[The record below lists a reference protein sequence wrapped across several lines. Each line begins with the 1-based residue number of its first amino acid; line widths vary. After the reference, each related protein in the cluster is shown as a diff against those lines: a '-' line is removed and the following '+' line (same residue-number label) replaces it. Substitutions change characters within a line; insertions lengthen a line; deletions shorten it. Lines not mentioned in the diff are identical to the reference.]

1 MNLVSKMKT
10 SANSIWKGLYYL
22 SFVFVVI
29 AFCYGVTEHNR
40 RSIVVLTGAFFLA
53 FIAFCVFFRYERKN
67 TVIQYQL
74 WAVYGFLSLFYD
86 ASFLSSCVE
95 KNYLPNNILGIL
107 TLNIPF
113 FIISGYLASQKQN
126 WKKLKDFVQTHWEIF
141 LLSCNFYCVVS

>member
-10 SANSIWKGLYYL
+10 STNNIWKGLYYL

-40 RSIVVLTGAFFLA
+40 RSIFVLTIAFVVS
-53 FIAFCVFFRYERKN
+53 FIAFCIFFKYKRKN
-67 TVIQYQL
+67 VTIQYQL
-74 WAVYGFLSLFYD
+74 WTVYGFLSLVYD

-113 FIISGYLASQKQN
+113 FVISGYVICQKQN
-126 WKKLKDFVQTHWEIF
+126 WKKLKNFIWTHWELF
-141 LLSCNFYCVVS
+141 VWKMV